1 MPLTNAVSR
10 RMERRADVFALA
22 ATGDRESGIRAF
34 RRLGEQNLAEFEP
47 PRWAELLFGSHPS
60 LASRIRALE
69 ATPEA

>member
-69 ATPEA
+69 AAPEA